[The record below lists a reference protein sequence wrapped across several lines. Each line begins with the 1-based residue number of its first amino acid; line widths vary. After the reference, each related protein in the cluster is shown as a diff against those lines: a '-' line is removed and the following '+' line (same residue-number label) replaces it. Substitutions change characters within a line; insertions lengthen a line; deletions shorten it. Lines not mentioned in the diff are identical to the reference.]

1 MNEATFKRSLMK
13 KLRSIPRSWF
23 FSKEALAIRGIPDI
37 IGIVDGTFVALEVKR
52 SEGEASKVI
61 GTIALQRFTIN
72 KVTELGGFA
81 SFVYP
86 ENVEYVLD
94 SIMEFCFSN
103 VSLMKH

>member
-1 MNEATFKRSLMK
+1 MLEATFKRSLMK
-13 KLRSIPRSWF
+13 KLRTIPRSWF

-61 GTIALQRFTIN
+61 
-72 KVTELGGFA
+72 
-81 SFVYP
+81 
-86 ENVEYVLD
+86 VLD